1 MTNRGVVASIAGVRI
16 PRRRTTL
23 RGAFALAVV
32 LALWGTLTS
41 SAARADEELVLRVLS
56 ERAEVRTGPSFTFRA
71 VYVASRGEILRAL
84 DRAPRDYWFRVQLPD
99 GTFGW
104 ILGDE
109 VLPLAVDA
117 SAPPPPG
124 WGSRFVAA
132 VFSPPP
138 LLSSDIGL
146 AFSAG
151 LLGGEGLA
159 LFRPSLVL
167 APALSVEG
175 YFGETVGEQTD
186 TLHYGLAA
194 NLYFWP
200 SSPVTPFFSMG
211 GGGARGRKKV
221 DQPILAPGHHAV
233 ANVGLGLVIAFK
245 KRVTLRFDAREHALF
260 DPNHIRTLREYS
272 GGLVVLF

>member
-1 MTNRGVVASIAGVRI
+1 MSDRLARLVAS
-16 PRRRTTL
+16 PL
-23 RGAFALAVV
+23 RLFALALSLIVA
-32 LALWGTLTS
+32 LAV
-41 SAARADEELVLRVLS
+41 AAVAPARARGDEALVVRVLS

-71 VYVASRGEILRAL
+71 IYTASRGEILQAL

-138 LLSSDIGL
+138 LLTSDVGL

-159 LFRPSLVL
+159 LFRPSIVL
-167 APALSVEG
+167 APALSLEG
-175 YFGETVGEQTD
+175 SFGETVGEQTD

-194 NLYFWP
+194 NLYLWP

-211 GGGARGRKKV
+211 GGGARARKKV
-221 DQPILAPGHHAV
+221 DQPVLTPGHHAV
-233 ANVGLGLVIAFK
+233 ANVGLGLLCALK

-260 DPNHIRTLREYS
+260 DPNQIRTSREYS